1 VKEVPPVVAVIE
13 PVVVKEEPV
22 VVKEE
27 PVVVKVEPVPVK
39 EEPVVVKEEP
49 VVIKEPV
56 VVKKEPVA
64 VKPVPVKVEK
74 KTTPP
79 PVKKEVL
86 VTPPPKKV
94 VVTPPPVKKVVVEK
108 KTTPPPVEKKPV
120 VVVKVEPK
128 KVEKKKETPPP
139 VKKEEPVVVVVK
151 EEPKPVETEVV
162 FETQSASFSKSMKV
176 RVGQKLELSH
186 IYFERAKSNLLPAST
201 PELNDLV
208 TFLKNNPTIRIRLE
222 GHTDNQGNPEHN
234 KVLSENRVKETKKY
248 LVENGIADSRIEYIG
263 YGGVK
268 ALNSNRVEAL
278 RKLNRRVEVVI
289 IDK

>member
-1 VKEVPPVVAVIE
+1 
-13 PVVVKEEPV
+13 
-22 VVKEE
+22 
-27 PVVVKVEPVPVK
+27 VVKVEPVPVK
-39 EEPVVVKEEP
+39 EEPIVVKEEP

-162 FETQSASFSKSMKV
+162 FETQSASFNKSMKV

-186 IYFERAKSNLLPAST
+186 IYFERAKSHLLPTST